1 MLTSKNA
8 RTYPSELLNLPQT
21 LLDHGGVVVGEEAVE
36 FCNRKLC
43 ETFRYP
49 IILQVLTGDVVD
61 LDAVANT
68 RFGVEAYKS
77 R

>member
-43 ETFRYP
+43 ETFCYL
-49 IILQVLTGDVVD
+49 IILRVLTGNVVD
-61 LDAVANT
+61 LDAVANA
-68 RFGVEAYKS
+68 RFGVEAFKS